1 MELKEQLEALTLK
14 LEGKTAEEVKGAI
27 AEFEAKH
34 NELISNEVKSVREE
48 FETELKKLQDH
59 ADALDIKMNESK
71 ALAVS
76 NGDSIKNAI
85 KSNFENIKNVKK
97 GNSVEV
103 KAVGDMTL
111 VNNLTGDQPR
121 DYNFDVVMKPGQ
133 KANVTDLVGQ
143 VAISGGN

>member
-1 MELKEQLEALTLK
+1 MEIKEQLEALATELK
-14 LEGKTAEEVKGAI
+14 GKTAEEVKNAI

-34 NELISNEVKSVREE
+34 NEVISNEVKSVKEE

-103 KAVGDMTL
+103 KAVGDLTMI
-111 VNNLTGDQPR
+111 NNLTGD
-121 DYNFDVVMKPGQ
+121 
-133 KANVTDLVGQ
+133 
-143 VAISGGN
+143 